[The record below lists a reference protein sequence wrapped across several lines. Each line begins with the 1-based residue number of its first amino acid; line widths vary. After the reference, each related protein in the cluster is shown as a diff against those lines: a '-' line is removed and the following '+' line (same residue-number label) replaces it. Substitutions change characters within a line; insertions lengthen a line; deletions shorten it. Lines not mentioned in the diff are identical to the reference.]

1 MHVHTRLIYWKLKA
15 EPDGR
20 SSYNTLSTD
29 RGGYLEAQVEGVIS
43 KSLK

>member
-1 MHVHTRLIYWKLKA
+1 MHTRLTYWKLKA

-29 RGGYLEAQVEGVIS
+29 RGECLEAQVEGVIS
-43 KSLK
+43 KSLR